1 MLRRFHALYRGEY
14 MVQEDDG
21 DMLIRDRRL
30 YYKKKYLEK
39 MIELVKLLYCKG
51 DYASAEKYASVTLKL
66 FPASVDMYAWIVV
79 CLKKLGRGD
88 FAKGTIDQAAK
99 TLDAEE
105 FELLKEKLETMT
117 TGFDAGKRV
126 KYVILDSSEN
136 KMILM

>member
-1 MLRRFHALYRGEY
+1 
-14 MVQEDDG
+14 
-21 DMLIRDRRL
+21 MLIRDRRL

-51 DYASAEKYASVTLKL
+51 DYASAEKYASATLKL

-126 KYVILDSSEN
+126 KYVILDSSKN